1 MRNRQMV
8 AAWAYELG
16 RADNVI
22 ERRERDGKTYFV
34 VADYEALREIFGRQL
49 RELQRIKSEG
59 DFAAIQTLVEDYG
72 VKVDPQLHAEVLE
85 RYAALDIPP
94 YSGFINPRLVAV
106 EEGAEIVDVMVE
118 YPNDFA
124 AQMLEYADDY
134 AFLPASR

>member
-1 MRNRQMV
+1 
-8 AAWAYELG
+8 
-16 RADNVI
+16 
-22 ERRERDGKTYFV
+22 
-34 VADYEALREIFGRQL
+34 
-49 RELQRIKSEG
+49 
-59 DFAAIQTLVEDYG
+59 
-72 VKVDPQLHAEVLE
+72 VLE